1 MTEEQ
6 AKRIKRKKKRRMRKI
21 LSWSIVIST
30 LLVIIFG
37 AALVISII
45 SKNAGGR
52 KDDAIRLP
60 VVSAD
65 ADSSSGSIVDA
76 DAAGA
81 TGQPGQ
87 KSESASEGTSSD
99 ESSITTE
106 AVSSTTENNASS
118 AKSTAD
124 TTTVETTT
132 ENAASAQN
140 ATTASD
146 VTETATSQ
154 AATLP
159 SNVSGSQLNAADFAN
174 YSTEK
179 VPYGFGA
186 EVDAD
191 NRPDGCTWYSNKFG
205 NYKALFIMP
214 KSSNIYLTFDEGYE
228 YGFSGEILDVLKEKN
243 VKAVFF
249 VTLPYA
255 RDNPELV
262 QRMIDEGHI
271 VGNHTTTH
279 PSGGL
284 QQYDAQKQIDDIDQV
299 TQYVKEHYGYS
310 MNLFRFPEGS
320 FSEQSLAIVNA
331 LGYMPVFWSFAYKDW
346 DVNNQ
351 PDVSES
357 LTNALNKAHGG
368 AIYLLHAESETN
380 TKMLQDLIDGLR
392 AKGYSLELLN

>member
-6 AKRIKRKKKRRMRKI
+6 AKRIKRKKKKRMRKI

-45 SKNAGGR
+45 SKNAGGG

-76 DAAGA
+76 DAAGT

-87 KSESASEGTSSD
+87 ESESASEGTSSD

-118 AKSTAD
+118 AESTAD

-132 ENAASAQN
+132 ENAASEQN

-380 TKMLQDLIDGLR
+380 TKMLPDLIDGLR

>member
-30 LLVIIFG
+30 LLVIIFV
-37 AALVISII
+37 AAFVISII

-60 VVSAD
+60 VVSTDAD
-65 ADSSSGSIVDA
+65 ASSGSIVDA
-76 DAAGA
+76 DTTG
-81 TGQPGQ
+81 TGQSDRA
-87 KSESASEGTSSD
+87 SESASEGISSG
-99 ESSITTE
+99 ESFTTTE
-106 AVSSTTENNASS
+106 SVSSTTENSASS
-118 AKSTAD
+118 AESTAD

-132 ENAASAQN
+132 GNAASEQN

-380 TKMLQDLIDGLR
+380 TKMLPDLIDGLR

>member
-1 MTEEQ
+1 MTEQQ
-6 AKRIKRKKKRRMRKI
+6 AKRLKRKKKKRMRKI
-21 LSWSIVIST
+21 LSWSIVIAT
-30 LLVIIFG
+30 LIAIIF
-37 AALVISII
+37 LFVFLISFI
-45 SKNAGGR
+45 SKLSGG
-52 KDDAIRLP
+52 KTKDAIRLP
-60 VVSAD
+60 VE
-65 ADSSSGSIVDA
+65 
-76 DAAGA
+76 
-81 TGQPGQ
+81 TT
-87 KSESASEGTSSD
+87 SESGQSDENGISSEVRHETSSTD
-99 ESSITTE
+99 
-106 AVSSTTENNASS
+106 VSTSDT
-118 AKSTAD
+118 STAD
-124 TTTVETTT
+124 TMSNTVESTTAAASEAETTT
-132 ENAASAQN
+132 ASQTATET
-140 ATTASD
+140 TTASQT
-146 VTETATSQ
+146 TETTTASS
-154 AATLP
+154 AASLP

-179 VPYGFGA
+179 VPYGFGS

-191 NRPDGCTWYSNKFG
+191 NRPDGCTWYTNKFS
-205 NYKALFIMP
+205 NYTALFIMP

-331 LGYMPVFWSFAYKDW
+331 LGYTPVFWSFAYKDW

-368 AIYLLHAESETN
+368 AIYLLHAESQTN
-380 TKMLQDLIDGLR
+380 TKMLPDLIDGLR
-392 AKGYSLELLN
+392 SKGYSLELLNY

>member
-380 TKMLQDLIDGLR
+380 TKMLPDLIDGLR

>member
-6 AKRIKRKKKRRMRKI
+6 VKRIKRKKKRRMRKI
-21 LSWSIVIST
+21 LSWSIVLST
-30 LLVIIFG
+30 FLVIIFV

-45 SKNAGGR
+45 SKNAGGG
-52 KDDAIRLP
+52 KNDAIRLP

-65 ADSSSGSIVDA
+65 ADASSGSIVDA
-76 DAAGA
+76 DAAGT

-87 KSESASEGTSSD
+87 ESESASEGASSD

-118 AKSTAD
+118 AESTAD

-132 ENAASAQN
+132 ENAASVQN

-191 NRPDGCTWYSNKFG
+191 NRPDGCTWYSNKFS
-205 NYKALFIMP
+205 NYTALFIMP

-380 TKMLQDLIDGLR
+380 TKMLPDLIDGLR

>member
-45 SKNAGGR
+45 SKNAGGG

-76 DAAGA
+76 DAAGT

-118 AKSTAD
+118 AESTAD

-262 QRMIDEGHI
+262 KRMIDEGHI

-380 TKMLQDLIDGLR
+380 TKMLPDLIDGLR

>member
-30 LLVIIFG
+30 LLVIIFV
-37 AALVISII
+37 AAFVISII

-60 VVSAD
+60 VVSTDAD
-65 ADSSSGSIVDA
+65 ASSGSIVDA
-76 DAAGA
+76 DTTG
-81 TGQPGQ
+81 TGQSDRA
-87 KSESASEGTSSD
+87 SESASEGISSG
-99 ESSITTE
+99 ESFTTTE
-106 AVSSTTENNASS
+106 SVSSTTG
-118 AKSTAD
+118 
-124 TTTVETTT
+124 
-132 ENAASAQN
+132 NAASAQN

-380 TKMLQDLIDGLR
+380 TKMLPDLIDGLR

>member
-45 SKNAGGR
+45 SKNAGGG

-65 ADSSSGSIVDA
+65 ADASSGSIVDA
-76 DAAGA
+76 DAAGT

-87 KSESASEGTSSD
+87 ESESASEGTSSD

-118 AKSTAD
+118 AESIAD

-132 ENAASAQN
+132 ENAASEQN

-191 NRPDGCTWYSNKFG
+191 NRPDGCTWYSNKFS
-205 NYKALFIMP
+205 NYTALFIMP

-380 TKMLQDLIDGLR
+380 TKMLPDLIDGLR

>member
-45 SKNAGGR
+45 SKNAGGG

-76 DAAGA
+76 DAAGT

-118 AKSTAD
+118 AESTAD

-159 SNVSGSQLNAADFAN
+159 SNVSSSQLNAADFAN

-262 QRMIDEGHI
+262 KRMIDEGHI

-380 TKMLQDLIDGLR
+380 TKMLPDLIDGLR

>member
-45 SKNAGGR
+45 SKNAGGG

-76 DAAGA
+76 DAAGT

-118 AKSTAD
+118 AESTAD
-124 TTTVETTT
+124 MTTVETTT

-205 NYKALFIMP
+205 NYTALFIMP

-255 RDNPELV
+255 HDNPELV
-262 QRMIDEGHI
+262 KRMIDEGHI

-380 TKMLQDLIDGLR
+380 TKMLPDLIDGLR